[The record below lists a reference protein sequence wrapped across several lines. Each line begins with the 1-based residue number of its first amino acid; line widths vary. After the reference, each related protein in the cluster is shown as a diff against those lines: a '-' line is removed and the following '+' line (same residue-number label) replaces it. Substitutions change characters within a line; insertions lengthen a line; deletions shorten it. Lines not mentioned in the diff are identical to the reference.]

1 MSSRAAR
8 RGKKMPQGSEAAR
21 IKAQGRSE
29 NDSHPLVTLLN
40 LLAAPLGLVAV
51 VLWVS
56 HVYGGR

>member
-1 MSSRAAR
+1 VTRSAR
-8 RGKKMPQGSEAAR
+8 SKRPSLR
-21 IKAQGRSE
+21 DDSE
-29 NDSHPLVTLLN
+29 NNSHPLVTLLN